1 MTLASLTSADLVLL
15 IVILLSALIGLV
27 RGLVREVLSLAVWI
41 AAFLVAMA
49 LAPALA
55 EALPRGL
62 GDTPIRLVAGF
73 GLVFV
78 TVLITGGILQWLI
91 RKLVET
97 TGLSGTD
104 RLLGFVFGGLRGVL
118 VCIVALVLLR
128 PFAEDA
134 SWWQRAET
142 VPALLAFEQ
151 DVLSLLG
158 LAWDAVV
165 EASQQI

>member
-1 MTLASLTSADLVLL
+1 LTLDSLTSADLVLF

-27 RGLVREVLSLAVWI
+27 RGLVREVLSLGIWI
-41 AAFLVAMA
+41 AAFLIAVA

-55 EALPRGL
+55 EGLPAGL

-78 TVLITGGILQWLI
+78 AVLIVGGIVQWLI

-104 RLLGFVFGGLRGVL
+104 RVLGFVFGGLRGVI

-134 SWWQRAET
+134 DWWQRAET
-142 VPALLAFEQ
+142 VPALLAFEH

-158 LAWDAVV
+158 LARDAVV
-165 EASQQI
+165 EASQQL